1 MDYTQPKEDVMPLK
15 AVADSKMPARL
26 RKRLEESEKLKK

>member
-1 MDYTQPKEDVMPLK
+1 MDYTQPREDVMPLK
-15 AVADSKMPARL
+15 AVAETNMPARL